1 MSKRYDISNENELM
15 PMIKDIMSALEKG
28 RFVICDVKT
37 KSSKTLEQLG
47 YYYGVILPRVQAKFR
62 EDGNFYSLSELND
75 FFNDMFYYEEV
86 IINDRI
92 VKRSKSKSGATKEE
106 MTEFLNQVIVWCETE
121 GIHIPEPQQ
130 LNRGELK

>member
-15 PMIKDIMSALEKG
+15 PLMKDIMDALQKG
-28 RFVICDVKT
+28 RFVVCEVRS

-62 EDGNFYSLSELND
+62 EDGNLYSLAELND

-86 IINDRI
+86 IIADKLI
-92 VKRSKSKSGATKEE
+92 KRRKSKSGATKEE
-106 MTEFLNQVIVWCETE
+106 MSEFLNNVIIWCQTE
-121 GIHIPEPQQ
+121 GIYIPEP
-130 LNRGELK
+130 NTFETGEQK